1 MDSKDFRLLV
11 ALYADARQ
19 SYQSLG
25 RRVGLSAPVVR
36 ERLKR
41 LESRGIL
48 LGFGLY
54 LDPGRFDRDELLVF
68 FRGRNFARKEVERA
82 LAAQE
87 VGWVG
92 WKLEGGLTVSLWTRD
107 RAAARRRI
115 SEVMGAE
122 PSGEG
127 FTKSGARPRLSSVDL
142 SIIDSLID
150 EPKIPLK
157 MVLQKTGLSP
167 KTVRRHLAWMLEDSA
182 IFIEPRL
189 GAIADSGELVY
200 QLAVTGDVPTSE
212 VVKVMGEA
220 VLIQQTQEPPMR
232 YVLCRGSDLGDVT
245 TKTRTLEGVPR
256 VESVSISLN
265 RALFISTGFEHA
277 LVREAMKE
285 LEISR
290 IARG

>member
-1 MDSKDFRLLV
+1 
-11 ALYADARQ
+11 
-19 SYQSLG
+19 
-25 RRVGLSAPVVR
+25 
-36 ERLKR
+36 
-41 LESRGIL
+41 
-48 LGFGLY
+48 
-54 LDPGRFDRDELLVF
+54 
-68 FRGRNFARKEVERA
+68 
-82 LAAQE
+82 
-87 VGWVG
+87 
-92 WKLEGGLTVSLWTRD
+92 
-107 RAAARRRI
+107 
-115 SEVMGAE
+115 
-122 PSGEG
+122 
-127 FTKSGARPRLSSVDL
+127 
-142 SIIDSLID
+142 
-150 EPKIPLK
+150 
-157 MVLQKTGLSP
+157 
-167 KTVRRHLAWMLEDSA
+167 MLEDSA